1 MSDIED
7 LLTIESPVRR
17 GWLTEDLAQDEILAF
32 EARFG
37 PAHTRL
43 ACHAAFPLFLTPELV
58 NLIRINFL
66 EDQVPWIAE
75 ADLLL
80 SSLCRQ
86 LDEDLFVVDP
96 GIREV
101 LLADLLNWY
110 SPDEGIDR
118 LNRLADFLLA
128 YVERYT
134 TPSSRLDVLRAHRW
148 IIWSLLNPAWVVEDM
163 TALLRARPTAGAGS
177 AAPPIADQILITTMI
192 EVVRDPLEARLASE
206 SYRDLIE
213 TAQVLAQ
220 YWYRGPAVLDELRLV
235 SEAGEA
241 ALSPRV
247 NPLLAEVVHT
257 IRPVGWTRL
266 AEPPP
271 EPEHSPAPVLWP
283 DSPPTIPADARDLE
297 LLQQS
302 LTAGHPI
309 LMVCGA
315 PGTGK
320 TRLLLELG
328 RRLAPDYPDGRIY
341 LDLAASTE
349 KPRTPDDAIRGVL
362 DALGV
367 PRPSAPDGSGDLHS
381 SYRAALARR
390 RAIVFLDDA
399 NAEQLAAL
407 YCPSLMLWLVASRQ
421 PFPHDDASIIRLQR
435 PRMIPP
441 VPAPWVNRP
450 EEAIL
455 RRLLTPPM
463 GGPLVLVGPAGRGK
477 TSLAAK
483 LAHDEDLRQ
492 HYPDGILWCDLL
504 HADLTTV
511 LLQLAD
517 VLGFEPGNRPD
528 PGTFASQVA
537 ERLKEGRYLLILD
550 HADDP
555 AAGRAFLG
563 FGTAVMLLIAQDKQP
578 FRSLGFVPLHLS
590 PPVESTRSDA
600 LYLLVPSVSSD
611 ALQAVVSER
620 MPPSVFISY
629 SYDSDAHAAR
639 VLALADALCDHG
651 IDVILDRYVH
661 PRRRR
666 AGPPGWSGTSTR
678 PSSS

>member
-1 MSDIED
+1 M
-7 LLTIESPVRR
+7 
-17 GWLTEDLAQDEILAF
+17 
-32 EARFG
+32 
-37 PAHTRL
+37 
-43 ACHAAFPLFLTPELV
+43 
-58 NLIRINFL
+58 
-66 EDQVPWIAE
+66 
-75 ADLLL
+75 
-80 SSLCRQ
+80 
-86 LDEDLFVVDP
+86 
-96 GIREV
+96 
-101 LLADLLNWY
+101 
-110 SPDEGIDR
+110 
-118 LNRLADFLLA
+118 
-128 YVERYT
+128 
-134 TPSSRLDVLRAHRW
+134 
-148 IIWSLLNPAWVVEDM
+148 
-163 TALLRARPTAGAGS
+163 
-177 AAPPIADQILITTMI
+177 
-192 EVVRDPLEARLASE
+192 
-206 SYRDLIE
+206 
-213 TAQVLAQ
+213 
-220 YWYRGPAVLDELRLV
+220 
-235 SEAGEA
+235 
-241 ALSPRV
+241 
-247 NPLLAEVVHT
+247 
-257 IRPVGWTRL
+257 
-266 AEPPP
+266 
-271 EPEHSPAPVLWP
+271 
-283 DSPPTIPADARDLE
+283 
-297 LLQQS
+297 
-302 LTAGHPI
+302 
-309 LMVCGA
+309 
-315 PGTGK
+315 
-320 TRLLLELG
+320 
-328 RRLAPDYPDGRIY
+328 
-341 LDLAASTE
+341 
-349 KPRTPDDAIRGVL
+349 
-362 DALGV
+362 
-367 PRPSAPDGSGDLHS
+367 
-381 SYRAALARR
+381 
-390 RAIVFLDDA
+390 FLDDA

-661 PRRRR
+661 PAPAEGWPPWMERNLDAAQFVLMVCTATYRRRVMGEEEPDQGTGVRWEGTLIYNRIAYGEPGGIRFIPILLPGAEPTHIPDPVRGHNHYRLATFDLTDPGYEALYRHLTDQPATLRPDTGPIQILPPIPRPPAVPGPLPPSGGPWWNVPYPRNGDFTGREAILAELEASPGPRQAHGAVARDRR
-666 AGPPGWSGTSTR
+666 AGGRRQDPDGRRVRLPPPLPLPRRALGPRRHRDRSRLRLPRAGQDPGPAREGRAATATRWAR
-678 PSSS
+678 PSAAGSAANRATY